1 MLACQAKGRREGNSR
16 KADIRGP
23 SLYVGIFSTSS
34 LWLMLTTLRPWN
46 LMLVKNQFS
55 ILPNAAFYKHRS
67 ETLQCGE
74 DLLKH
79 SSRESFHL

>member
-16 KADIRGP
+16 KVEIRGGFF
-23 SLYVGIFSTSS
+23 VGIFSTSS
-34 LWLMLTTLRPWN
+34 HWLMLTTLKRWK